1 MGCRVAHQP
10 EPRYFTREEA
20 EALLPELDRLLA
32 TAQELVARLE
42 HLQPR
47 EEHARH
53 TNGQVLGRGEP
64 AAATEAEQHDI
75 QRRLGA
81 IVDQVQ
87 QQGVIVRD
95 VRSGLIDFL
104 ARREGRDIFLC
115 WRRGE
120 PLQLEWWHPIETGI
134 AGRQRL

>member
-42 HLQPR
+42 HMQPR
-47 EEHARH
+47 EEHAHH
-53 TNGQVLGRGEP
+53 TNGQVLGRSEP
-64 AAATEAEQHDI
+64 SAAAEAEQHDI
-75 QRRLGA
+75 QRRLGG

-120 PLQLEWWHPIETGI
+120 ALHLEWWHPVETGI